1 MEAEGWM
8 VLVHDPI
15 GLDPV
20 RKQRPKVK
28 QRLKL
33 KTDAEAETEGEAET
47 EAEARTESSDFCI
60 CSSLQGRSREAKTED
75 EDRRLMKI
83 GDNNNYSHE
92 WLWPCLLTCGDLIER
107 RKLPLHDNKTYF
119 LAW

>member
-83 GDNNNYSHE
+83 GGHFFWGGTGDFQCRLCNNYM
-92 WLWPCLLTCGDLIER
+92 GG
-107 RKLPLHDNKTYF
+107 KLY
-119 LAW
+119 